1 LTIKRVE
8 RLWKSVDGLDGRPNG
23 GRLHVAPSNSTRASL
38 IKELQRASTRLVLS
52 ASELH
57 EYHSLLVASTEF
69 SVFLPT
75 FDEAF
80 LSTLTN
86 LFDCEDEYRETR
98 VEEDRRIPHPQLHI
112 LGGTT
117 PGWLA
122 STFPE
127 LAWSMG
133 FSARLILVH
142 SEEPQRVALFG
153 TVKKSDSIWASLVLD
168 AKLIAKLYGRLTWT
182 KGAEAVITAWYDGGC
197 RPIPDHPRLVTYNV
211 RRLLMVLKLTIIA
224 CVSRTS
230 DFQILDDDVVTAM
243 AWLLEAEQHMG
254 SIFKN
259 MGGAH
264 GGSVLAELHHFART
278 NVSPSGTIIEGR
290 LINFLS
296 SKVHIHQIRQT
307 LELALANGMLTKEG
321 NLYRPASVQ

>member
-1 LTIKRVE
+1 M
-8 RLWKSVDGLDGRPNG
+8 DGLDGRPNG

-57 EYHSLLVASTEF
+57 EFHSLLVASTEF

-86 LFDCEDEYRETR
+86 LYDCEDEYRETR
-98 VEEDRRIPHPQLHI
+98 VEEERKIPHPQLHI

-142 SEEPQRVALFG
+142 SEEAQHVKLFG
-153 TVKKSDSIWASLVLD
+153 APARSDALWSALVHD

-182 KGAEAVITAWYDGGC
+182 PEAQAVVSQWYDAGC
-197 RPIPDHPRLVTYNV
+197 KPVPDHPRLATYNV
-211 RRLLMVLKLTIIA
+211 RRLLMVLKLTTIA
-224 CVSRTS
+224 SISRNS
-230 DFQILDDDVVTAM
+230 SFAILDDDVITAI

-254 SIFKN
+254 SIFKG
-259 MGGAH
+259 MGGGQGAN
-264 GGSVLAELHHFART
+264 VLAELFHFAQGAKGP
-278 NVSPSGTIIEGR
+278 NGLIIEGK

-296 SKVHIHQIRQT
+296 SKVQLHQIKPT
-307 LELALANGMLTKEG
+307 LDLAVANGMLVRDG
-321 NLYRPASVQ
+321 NMYRPQMQ